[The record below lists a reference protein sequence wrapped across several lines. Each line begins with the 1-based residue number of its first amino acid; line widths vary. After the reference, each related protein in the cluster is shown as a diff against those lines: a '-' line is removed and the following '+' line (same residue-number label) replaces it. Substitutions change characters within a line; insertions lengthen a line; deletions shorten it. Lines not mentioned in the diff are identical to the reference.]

1 MNDSAAGEVSV
12 ISLGTSSVSTPP
24 TDISINVGADPNSTV
39 SDVKTPQSSGA
50 DHSPNSDFEEG
61 ASGEPVTQTGGEGG
75 VSSEQD
81 RDQCEDNQV
90 SWATLYCPENGRS
103 HATLLDFGLGECPK
117 CSQNLM
123 AMWTQPAWPQQEFEN
138 PQEYSSQRF
147 NNEAGPPLPM
157 NGEAE
162 QSAPAPEVHG
172 DPKTKP
178 SSIVTYCLE
187 YRDSGNNIITTVPWA
202 GPFDSSVIRK
212 NAEVKQVVIFNVT
225 TVLETSVPSDPHR
238 YAHETEGLLQNG
250 IITNPIIDVGVHST
264 RITIFSKSL
273 LNALAHVVTYY
284 PAERLGGE
292 YIQLN
297 APFTLI
303 GHHLSELEAYRA
315 TYREDDVGSSQP
327 DAADHESVLP
337 ICDKETFDQ
346 LGLLLHFVKDSFYK
360 DRLSDELARHSRN
373 RCTFPMLWL
382 LFKPG
387 ETVYMESGGQLSAYV
402 VQYMQVDRTLLSST
416 SRKFTHPYIIQLWN
430 LDFNGTFVGRRSRT
444 VTIAHFDGE
453 RQVTSLKIFPGHF
466 IDRQDNGR
474 TRKHLED
481 LGQKWYEL
489 LQGKQVFYSGEFLG
503 PSKRQYQ
510 GRVYVDSASYFA
522 QHEYTAPDIC
532 EVEDMGDGLAKCLC
546 EECRGWKPHPLPDF
560 RWAAYD
566 LLDPRADKD
575 LELPQ
580 SPEGARHRYLL
591 CSRVLYGL
599 VLKSRTWEELNVA
612 YCQEPKVNRRAID
625 SLVMPEARKE
635 MIRALVQKYTDP
647 TPDKRSKSWGA
658 DFIEN
663 KGEGQIFLLH
673 GSPGVGKT
681 FVKCIAEY
689 TGRALLSLT
698 VGDIGTDEVV
708 MEKQLSKWFRLAEQ
722 WGAVMLIDEADV
734 YLERRQITDLKRN
747 SLVSVFLRCIEY
759 YRGILFL
766 TTNRVGHFDD
776 AFISRIH
783 VVIRYD
789 NLSEENRR
797 TIWEQFFDKLT
808 DERHDFVVTRRAKS
822 YVLEDEVISKMQWN
836 GREIRNAF
844 QTAVALA
851 EYRFSQ
857 KPDKSKDDG
866 PTLDQRDFEQV
877 CNMTRDFKQYLTI
890 VHGIDE
896 EDRAFHAKG
905 NFINILPPTLPIWGT
920 QSAPPI
926 LREVERIA
934 KIHFT

>member
-1 MNDSAAGEVSV
+1 MNDGAAGEVSV
-12 ISLGTSSVSTPP
+12 ISLGTFSISTPP

-50 DHSPNSDFEEG
+50 DHSPNSDLEK
-61 ASGEPVTQTGGEGG
+61 
-75 VSSEQD
+75 
-81 RDQCEDNQV
+81 
-90 SWATLYCPENGRS
+90 ENGRS

-123 AMWTQPAWPQQEFEN
+123 AVWTQPAWPQQEFNN
-138 PQEYSSQRF
+138 PQEYSSQQF
-147 NNEAGPPLPM
+147 NNEPGPPLPM

-162 QSAPAPEVHG
+162 QSVPAPEVHE
-172 DPKTKP
+172 DPKTEP

-212 NAEVKQVVIFNVT
+212 NAEVKQLVIFNVT

-238 YAHETEGLLQNG
+238 YAHETEGLLQDG
-250 IITNPIIDVGVHST
+250 IITNPTIDVGVHST

-315 TYREDDVGSSQP
+315 TYREDNVGSSQP

-360 DRLSDELARHSRN
+360 DRLSDELARHSQN

-466 IDRQDNGR
+466 IDRQDNGK

-510 GRVYVDSASYFA
+510 GRIYVDPASYFA

-566 LLDPRADKD
+566 LLDPRVDKD

-580 SPEGARHRYLL
+580 SPEGAHHRYLL

-681 FVKCIAEY
+681 FTAAEY

-708 MEKQLSKWFRLAEQ
+708 MEKQLSKWFTLAEQ

-797 TIWEQFFDKLT
+797 TIWEQFFDKLA

-836 GREIRNAF
+836 GREIRN
-844 QTAVALA
+844 
-851 EYRFSQ
+851 
-857 KPDKSKDDG
+857 DDG

-877 CNMTRDFKQYLTI
+877 CNMTRDFKQYLTT
-890 VHGIDE
+890 VHGVDE
-896 EDRAFHAKG
+896 EDRAFHAKARVG
-905 NFINILPPTLPIWGT
+905 N
-920 QSAPPI
+920 
-926 LREVERIA
+926 LRRP
-934 KIHFT
+934 

>member
-1 MNDSAAGEVSV
+1 MNDGAAGEVSV
-12 ISLGTSSVSTPP
+12 ISLGTFSISTPP

-50 DHSPNSDFEEG
+50 DHSPNSDLEK
-61 ASGEPVTQTGGEGG
+61 
-75 VSSEQD
+75 
-81 RDQCEDNQV
+81 
-90 SWATLYCPENGRS
+90 ENGRS

-123 AMWTQPAWPQQEFEN
+123 AVWTQPAWPQQEFNN
-138 PQEYSSQRF
+138 PQEYSSQQF
-147 NNEAGPPLPM
+147 NNEPGPPLPM

-162 QSAPAPEVHG
+162 QSVPAPEVHE
-172 DPKTKP
+172 DPKTEP

-212 NAEVKQVVIFNVT
+212 NAEVKQLVIFNVT

-238 YAHETEGLLQNG
+238 YAHETEGLLQDG
-250 IITNPIIDVGVHST
+250 IITNPTIDVGVHST

-315 TYREDDVGSSQP
+315 TYREDNVGSSQP

-360 DRLSDELARHSRN
+360 DRLSDELARHSQN

-466 IDRQDNGR
+466 IDRQDNGK

-510 GRVYVDSASYFA
+510 GRIYVDPASYFA

-566 LLDPRADKD
+566 LLDPRVDKD

-580 SPEGARHRYLL
+580 SPEGAHHRYLL

-681 FVKCIAEY
+681 FTAAEY

-797 TIWEQFFDKLT
+797 TIWEQFFDKLA

-836 GREIRNAF
+836 GREIRN
-844 QTAVALA
+844 
-851 EYRFSQ
+851 
-857 KPDKSKDDG
+857 DDG

-877 CNMTRDFKQYLTI
+877 CNMTRDFKQYLTT
-890 VHGIDE
+890 VHGVDE
-896 EDRAFHAKG
+896 EDRAFHAKARVG
-905 NFINILPPTLPIWGT
+905 N
-920 QSAPPI
+920 
-926 LREVERIA
+926 LRRP
-934 KIHFT
+934 

>member
-1 MNDSAAGEVSV
+1 MNHGDAGEMSA
-12 ISLGTSSVSTPP
+12 ITLGTTLVSTPP
-24 TDISINVGADPNSTV
+24 NNISISVSTESDPASSNVETHKHA
-39 SDVKTPQSSGA
+39 GA
-50 DHSPNSDFEEG
+50 DHSPSSDLEED
-61 ASGEPVTQTGGEGG
+61 AAKEKVTETGGEGG
-75 VSSEQD
+75 VSS
-81 RDQCEDNQV
+81 DQAKDQYEDNQV

-103 HATLLDFGLGECPK
+103 HATLLDFGFGECPK
-117 CSQNLM
+117 CGQNLTV
-123 AMWTQPAWPQQEFEN
+123 MWTQPTWVQQEFNN
-138 PQEYSSQRF
+138 PQEHSKEQDD
-147 NNEAGPPLPM
+147 NQPGPHLPM
-157 NGEAE
+157 KSDAE
-162 QSAPAPEVHG
+162 QLAPAPEVHE
-172 DPKTKP
+172 DSTTDP

-187 YRDSGNNIITTVPWA
+187 YLDAGSNIITTVPWS
-202 GPFDSSVIRK
+202 GPFNSSVIQK
-212 NAEVKQVVIFNVT
+212 SVEVKQRVIFNVT
-225 TVLETSVPSDPHR
+225 TVLETSVPPDPHR
-238 YAHETEGLLQNG
+238 YSHEVEGLLRDG
-250 IITNPIIDVGVHST
+250 IITNPTIEVGVRST
-264 RITIFSKSL
+264 RMTIFSKTL
-273 LNALAHVVTYY
+273 LNALAHVVSYY

-292 YIQLN
+292 YLELN
-297 APFTLI
+297 EPFSLI
-303 GHHLSELEAYRA
+303 GHHLGELEAYRA
-315 TYREDDVGSSQP
+315 TYREDDVGSPQP
-327 DAADHESVLP
+327 DAADHDPAVPMCE
-337 ICDKETFDQ
+337 KETFDQ
-346 LGLLLHFVKDSFYK
+346 LGLLLDFVKDSFYK
-360 DRLSDELARHSRN
+360 DRLPDELARHTQN
-373 RCTFPMLWL
+373 RCTFRMLWL

-402 VQYMQVDRTLLSST
+402 VQYLQVDKTLLSST
-416 SRKFTHPYIIQLWN
+416 GRKFTHPYIVQLWN
-430 LDFNGTFVGRRSRT
+430 LDFNGTYVGRRSKT

-453 RQVTSLKIFPGHF
+453 RQVTSLKIFPCHF
-466 IDRQDNGR
+466 IDRQDNGK
-474 TRKHLED
+474 TRRHLED
-481 LGQKWYEL
+481 LGRKWYEL

-522 QHEYTAPDIC
+522 QHEYTAPVIC

-546 EECRGWKPHPLPDF
+546 EECRGWKPHPLPGF
-560 RWAAYD
+560 RWATYD
-566 LLDPRADKD
+566 LLDPRVDID
-575 LELPQ
+575 LELPE
-580 SPEGARHRYLL
+580 SPE
-591 CSRVLYGL
+591 
-599 VLKSRTWEELNVA
+599 EELNVS
-612 YCQEPKVNRRAID
+612 YCREPKVNKRAID

-635 MIRALVQKYTDP
+635 MIRALVQKYTDS
-647 TPDKRSKSWGA
+647 RSDEHNRSWGA

-681 FVKCIAEY
+681 FTAECIAEY

-708 MEKQLSKWFRLAEQ
+708 MERQLSKWFRLAEQ

-857 KPDKSKDDG
+857 KQDKSKDDG

-877 CNMTRDFKQYLTI
+877 CNMTRDFKQYLTT

-896 EDRAFHAKG
+896 EDRAFHAKARAG
-905 NFINILPPTLPIWGT
+905 NIRR
-920 QSAPPI
+920 A
-926 LREVERIA
+926 
-934 KIHFT
+934 

>member
-1 MNDSAAGEVSV
+1 MNDGAAGEVSV
-12 ISLGTSSVSTPP
+12 ISLGTFSISTPP

-50 DHSPNSDFEEG
+50 DHSPNSDLEK
-61 ASGEPVTQTGGEGG
+61 
-75 VSSEQD
+75 
-81 RDQCEDNQV
+81 
-90 SWATLYCPENGRS
+90 ENGRS

-123 AMWTQPAWPQQEFEN
+123 AVWTQPAWPQQEFNN
-138 PQEYSSQRF
+138 PQEYSSQQF
-147 NNEAGPPLPM
+147 NNEPGPPLPM

-162 QSAPAPEVHG
+162 QSVPAPEVHE
-172 DPKTKP
+172 DPKTEP

-212 NAEVKQVVIFNVT
+212 NAEVKQLVIFNVT

-238 YAHETEGLLQNG
+238 YAHETEGLLQDG
-250 IITNPIIDVGVHST
+250 IITNPTIDVG
-264 RITIFSKSL
+264 
-273 LNALAHVVTYY
+273 
-284 PAERLGGE
+284 
-292 YIQLN
+292 
-297 APFTLI
+297 
-303 GHHLSELEAYRA
+303 
-315 TYREDDVGSSQP
+315 
-327 DAADHESVLP
+327 
-337 ICDKETFDQ
+337 
-346 LGLLLHFVKDSFYK
+346 
-360 DRLSDELARHSRN
+360 
-373 RCTFPMLWL
+373 
-382 LFKPG
+382 
-387 ETVYMESGGQLSAYV
+387 
-402 VQYMQVDRTLLSST
+402 
-416 SRKFTHPYIIQLWN
+416 
-430 LDFNGTFVGRRSRT
+430 
-444 VTIAHFDGE
+444 
-453 RQVTSLKIFPGHF
+453 
-466 IDRQDNGR
+466 
-474 TRKHLED
+474 
-481 LGQKWYEL
+481 
-489 LQGKQVFYSGEFLG
+489 
-503 PSKRQYQ
+503 YQ
-510 GRVYVDSASYFA
+510 GRIYVDPASYFA

-566 LLDPRADKD
+566 LLDPRVDKD

-580 SPEGARHRYLL
+580 SPEGAHHRYLL

-681 FVKCIAEY
+681 FTAAEY

-708 MEKQLSKWFRLAEQ
+708 MEKQLSKWFTLAEQ

-797 TIWEQFFDKLT
+797 TIWEQFFDKLA

-877 CNMTRDFKQYLTI
+877 CNMTRDFKQYLTT
-890 VHGIDE
+890 VHGVDE
-896 EDRAFHAKG
+896 EDRAFHAKARVG
-905 NFINILPPTLPIWGT
+905 N
-920 QSAPPI
+920 
-926 LREVERIA
+926 LRRP
-934 KIHFT
+934 

>member
-1 MNDSAAGEVSV
+1 MNDGAAGEVSV
-12 ISLGTSSVSTPP
+12 ISLGTFSISTPP

-50 DHSPNSDFEEG
+50 DHSPNSDLEK
-61 ASGEPVTQTGGEGG
+61 
-75 VSSEQD
+75 
-81 RDQCEDNQV
+81 
-90 SWATLYCPENGRS
+90 ENGRS

-123 AMWTQPAWPQQEFEN
+123 AVWTQPAWPQQEFNN
-138 PQEYSSQRF
+138 PQEYSSQQF
-147 NNEAGPPLPM
+147 NNEPGPPLPM

-162 QSAPAPEVHG
+162 QSVPAPEVHE
-172 DPKTKP
+172 DPKTEP

-212 NAEVKQVVIFNVT
+212 NAEVKQLVIFNVT

-238 YAHETEGLLQNG
+238 YAHETEGLLQDG
-250 IITNPIIDVGVHST
+250 IITNPTIDVGVHST

-315 TYREDDVGSSQP
+315 TYREDNVGSSQP

-360 DRLSDELARHSRN
+360 DRLSDELARHSQN

-466 IDRQDNGR
+466 IDRQDNGK

-510 GRVYVDSASYFA
+510 GRIYVDPASYFA

-566 LLDPRADKD
+566 LLDPRVDKD

-580 SPEGARHRYLL
+580 SPEGAHHRYLL

-647 TPDKRSKSWGA
+647 TPDKR
-658 DFIEN
+658 
-663 KGEGQIFLLH
+663 
-673 GSPGVGKT
+673 T
-681 FVKCIAEY
+681 EY

-708 MEKQLSKWFRLAEQ
+708 MEKQLSKWFTLAEQ

-797 TIWEQFFDKLT
+797 TIWEQFFDKLA

-836 GREIRNAF
+836 GREIRNAS

-877 CNMTRDFKQYLTI
+877 CNMTRDFKQYLTT
-890 VHGIDE
+890 VHGVDE
-896 EDRAFHAKG
+896 EDRAFHAKARVG
-905 NFINILPPTLPIWGT
+905 N
-920 QSAPPI
+920 
-926 LREVERIA
+926 LRRP
-934 KIHFT
+934 

>member
-1 MNDSAAGEVSV
+1 MNHGDAGEMSA
-12 ISLGTSSVSTPP
+12 ITLGTTLVSTPP
-24 TDISINVGADPNSTV
+24 NNISISVSTESDPASSNVETHKHA
-39 SDVKTPQSSGA
+39 GA
-50 DHSPNSDFEEG
+50 DHSPSSDLEED
-61 ASGEPVTQTGGEGG
+61 AAKEKVTETGGEGG
-75 VSSEQD
+75 VSS
-81 RDQCEDNQV
+81 DQAKDQYEDNQV

-103 HATLLDFGLGECPK
+103 HATLLDFGFGECPK
-117 CSQNLM
+117 CGQNLTV
-123 AMWTQPAWPQQEFEN
+123 MWTQPTWVQQEFNN
-138 PQEYSSQRF
+138 PQEHSKEQDD
-147 NNEAGPPLPM
+147 NQPGPHLPM
-157 NGEAE
+157 KSDAE
-162 QSAPAPEVHG
+162 QLAPAPEVHE
-172 DPKTKP
+172 DSTTDP

-187 YRDSGNNIITTVPWA
+187 YLDAGSNIITTVPWS
-202 GPFDSSVIRK
+202 GPFNSSVIQK
-212 NAEVKQVVIFNVT
+212 SVEVKQRVIFNVT
-225 TVLETSVPSDPHR
+225 TVLETSVPPDPHR
-238 YAHETEGLLQNG
+238 YSHEVEGLLRDG
-250 IITNPIIDVGVHST
+250 IITNPTIEVGVRST
-264 RITIFSKSL
+264 RMTIFSKTL
-273 LNALAHVVTYY
+273 LNALAHVVSYY

-292 YIQLN
+292 YLELN
-297 APFTLI
+297 EPFSLI
-303 GHHLSELEAYRA
+303 GHHLGELEAYRA
-315 TYREDDVGSSQP
+315 TYREDDVGSPQP
-327 DAADHESVLP
+327 DAADHDPAVPMCE
-337 ICDKETFDQ
+337 KETFDQ
-346 LGLLLHFVKDSFYK
+346 LGLLLDFVKDSFYK
-360 DRLSDELARHSRN
+360 DRLPDELARHTQN
-373 RCTFPMLWL
+373 RCTFRMLWL

-402 VQYMQVDRTLLSST
+402 VQYLQVDKTLLSST
-416 SRKFTHPYIIQLWN
+416 GRKFTHPYIVQLWN
-430 LDFNGTFVGRRSRT
+430 LDFNGTYVGRRSKT

-453 RQVTSLKIFPGHF
+453 RQVTSLKIFPCHF
-466 IDRQDNGR
+466 IDRQDNGK
-474 TRKHLED
+474 TRRHLED
-481 LGQKWYEL
+481 LGRKWYEL

-522 QHEYTAPDIC
+522 QHEYTAPVIC

-546 EECRGWKPHPLPDF
+546 EECRGWKPHPLPGF
-560 RWAAYD
+560 RWATYD
-566 LLDPRADKD
+566 LLDPRVDID
-575 LELPQ
+575 LELPE
-580 SPEGARHRYLL
+580 SPE
-591 CSRVLYGL
+591 
-599 VLKSRTWEELNVA
+599 EELNVS
-612 YCQEPKVNRRAID
+612 YCREPKVNKRAID

-635 MIRALVQKYTDP
+635 MIRALVQKYTDS
-647 TPDKRSKSWGA
+647 RSDEHNRSWGA

-681 FVKCIAEY
+681 FTAAEY

-708 MEKQLSKWFRLAEQ
+708 MERQLSKWFRLAEQ

-857 KPDKSKDDG
+857 KQDKSKDDG

-877 CNMTRDFKQYLTI
+877 CNMTRDFKQYLTT

-896 EDRAFHAKG
+896 EDRAFHAKARAG
-905 NFINILPPTLPIWGT
+905 NIRR
-920 QSAPPI
+920 A
-926 LREVERIA
+926 
-934 KIHFT
+934 

>member
-1 MNDSAAGEVSV
+1 MSHGDAGDISA
-12 ISLGTSSVSTPP
+12 ITLGTTLVSTPP
-24 TDISINVGADPNSTV
+24 NNISISVSAESDPASSNVETHKPT
-39 SDVKTPQSSGA
+39 GA
-50 DHSPNSDFEEG
+50 DHSPSSDLEED
-61 ASGEPVTQTGGEGG
+61 AAKEKVTETGGEGG
-75 VSSEQD
+75 VSS
-81 RDQCEDNQV
+81 DQAKDQYEDNQV

-103 HATLLDFGLGECPK
+103 HATLLDFGFGECPK
-117 CSQNLM
+117 CGQNLTV
-123 AMWTQPAWPQQEFEN
+123 MWTQPTWAQQEFNN
-138 PQEYSSQRF
+138 PQEHS
-147 NNEAGPPLPM
+147 NEQDGNQPGPHLPM
-157 NGEAE
+157 NSDAE
-162 QSAPAPEVHG
+162 QSAPAPEVHE
-172 DPKTKP
+172 DSTTDP
-178 SSIVTYCLE
+178 SSVVTYCLE
-187 YRDSGNNIITTVPWA
+187 YLDAGSNIITTVPWS
-202 GPFDSSVIRK
+202 GPFNSSVIQK
-212 NAEVKQVVIFNVT
+212 SVEVKQRVIFNVT
-225 TVLETSVPSDPHR
+225 TVLETSVPPDPHR
-238 YAHETEGLLQNG
+238 YSHEVEGLLRDG
-250 IITNPIIDVGVHST
+250 IITNPTIEVGVRST
-264 RITIFSKSL
+264 RMTIFSKTL
-273 LNALAHVVTYY
+273 LNALAHVVSYY

-292 YIQLN
+292 YLQLN
-297 APFTLI
+297 EPFSLI
-303 GHHLSELEAYRA
+303 GHHLGELEAYRA
-315 TYREDDVGSSQP
+315 TYREDDVGSPQP
-327 DAADHESVLP
+327 DAADHDPAVPMCE
-337 ICDKETFDQ
+337 KETFDQ
-346 LGLLLHFVKDSFYK
+346 LGLLLDFVKESFYK
-360 DRLSDELARHSRN
+360 DRLPDELARHTQN
-373 RCTFPMLWL
+373 RCTFRMLWL

-402 VQYMQVDRTLLSST
+402 VQYLQVDKTLLSST
-416 SRKFTHPYIIQLWN
+416 GRKFTHPYIVQLWN
-430 LDFNGTFVGRRSRT
+430 LDFNGTYVGRRSKT

-453 RQVTSLKIFPGHF
+453 RQVTSLKIFPCHF
-466 IDRQDNGR
+466 IDRQDNGK
-474 TRKHLED
+474 TRGHLED
-481 LGQKWYEL
+481 LGRKWYEL

-522 QHEYTAPDIC
+522 QHEYTAPEIC

-546 EECRGWKPHPLPDF
+546 EECRGWKPHPLPGF

-566 LLDPRADKD
+566 LLDPRVDID
-575 LELPQ
+575 LELPE

-599 VLKSRTWEELNVA
+599 VLKSRTWEELNVS
-612 YCQEPKVNRRAID
+612 YCKEPKVNKRAID

-635 MIRALVQKYTDP
+635 MIRALVQKYTDSRI
-647 TPDKRSKSWGA
+647 DEQNRYWGA

-681 FVKCIAEY
+681 FTAECIAEY

-708 MEKQLSKWFRLAEQ
+708 MERQLSKWFRLAEQ

-857 KPDKSKDDG
+857 KQDKSKDDG

-877 CNMTRDFKQYLTI
+877 CNMTRDFKQYLTT

-896 EDRAFHAKG
+896 EDRAFHAKARAG
-905 NFINILPPTLPIWGT
+905 NIRRT
-920 QSAPPI
+920 
-926 LREVERIA
+926 
-934 KIHFT
+934 